1 MNTLT
6 LLQLCILI
14 HIIGLTLA
22 AGTTLNSYSLFRRF
36 WRVYPTDRNRAVNM
50 LDGAARLP
58 VFIGIGMG
66 LLILSGV
73 GLMALTKGVY
83 GEQLWFRIKF
93 ALVVLVIVNGMM
105 ATSLGRKQKKLLA
118 LSSERNVQDELDKLK
133 GRINVFYLSQL
144 FLFLV
149 IFILGV
155 FKFN

>member
-6 LLQLCILI
+6 LLQLSILI

-22 AGTTLNSYSLFRRF
+22 AGTTLNSYMLYRRF
-36 WRVYPTDRNRAVNM
+36 WRIYPADRNRAMNI
-50 LDGAARLP
+50 LDGSSILP
-58 VFIGIGMG
+58 ALIGLGIG

-93 ALVVLVIVNGMM
+93 ALFVLVIVNGFM
-105 ATSLGRKQKKLLA
+105 ARSLGRKQKKLLA

-133 GRINVFYLSQL
+133 GRFNAFYLSQL

>member
-1 MNTLT
+1 MSTLT
-6 LLQLCILI
+6 LMQLSILI

-36 WRVYPTDRNRAVNM
+36 WRVYPTDRDRAVNI
-50 LDGAARLP
+50 LDGSSMLP
-58 VFIGIGMG
+58 ALIGIGMG

-93 ALVVLVIVNGMM
+93 ALVVLVIVNGII
-105 ATSLGRKQKKLLA
+105 ATSLGRKQKKLLT

-133 GRINVFYLSQL
+133 GKFNVFYLSQL
-144 FLFLV
+144 FLFLA
-149 IFILGV
+149 IFVLGV